1 MYMFQRE
8 YSGGRGFDAY
18 KPMNGLQILRATYI
32 SCEHADEKRIAIV
45 NLMKTLSLVVLG
57 KQWHGIT

>member
-8 YSGGRGFDAY
+8 YSGGRCFDVY
-18 KPMNGLQILRATYI
+18 KPMNRLQILRATYI
-32 SCEHADEKRIAIV
+32 LYGHADEKRIAIF

-57 KQWHGIT
+57 KQWNGII